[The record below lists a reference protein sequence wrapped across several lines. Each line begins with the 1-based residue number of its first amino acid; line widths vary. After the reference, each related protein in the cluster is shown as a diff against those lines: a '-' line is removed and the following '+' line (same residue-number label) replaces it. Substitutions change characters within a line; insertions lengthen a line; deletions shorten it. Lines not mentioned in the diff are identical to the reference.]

1 MRIPSGIKVRLDN
14 EQDAKS
20 IFQWVSSQLEGILA
34 AGELVTTS
42 NQESAGC
49 FAGLRLSDSA
59 AGRCAPGGDTT
70 LLRQKFKLNP
80 DRRRSDL
87 NREILLAMLVSPIPY
102 VFPSLAELKSAVR
115 IRCSIVQAATRTKLA
130 FAAYEAERPA
140 NFWSY
145 DEDRGFLLRP
155 GRSLIAGL
163 EKATQTT
170 NADRMYT
177 FSCRRA
183 TEYIVLLGVTREA
196 IKYNPALFERVSQQA
211 ETRALKGA
219 EFERTFVRNLGSPE
233 TPLPLRFF
241 VPGDRT
247 WFRNPDPV
255 SADVTGYEG
264 SWTFYL
270 GGGLFADFWN
280 TDNVFSLE
288 SKAVCVFH
296 WRNATY
302 RDHDGELQVDEAKVK
317 ELVEQSLADRE
328 ETSRILDEMLR
339 LQEPLGTSGGGII
352 EPHREHPCHIHP
364 ETADVVL
371 PDIH

>member
-1 MRIPSGIKVRLDN
+1 MRKQGGIKVRLDD
-14 EQDAKS
+14 ERDAS
-20 IFQWVSSQLEGILA
+20 AIFEWVLKQLEGVIQA
-34 AGELVTTS
+34 DSLVTKMTRDS
-42 NQESAGC
+42 ERWL
-49 FAGLRLSDSA
+49 AGLSLNAETSA
-59 AGRCAPGGDTT
+59 QCAPDGDTT
-70 LLRQKFKLNP
+70 RLRQKFDLDP
-80 DRRRSDL
+80 GRHRTDL
-87 NREILLAMLVSPIPY
+87 NREILLSMLVSPIPY
-102 VFPSLAELKSAVR
+102 AFPSLAELQSAVR

-196 IKYNPALFERVSQQA
+196 IKYNPPLFQRVSQQA

-247 WFRNPDPV
+247 WFRNPDPI
-255 SADVTGYEG
+255 SSDVTGYEG

-302 RDHDGELQVDEAKVK
+302 RDPDGELQIDEARVK
-317 ELVEQSLADRE
+317 ELVDQTLRNSE
-328 ETSRILDEMLR
+328 ETELILEEMLR

-364 ETADVVL
+364 ETADVFL
-371 PDIH
+371 PDIN

>member
-1 MRIPSGIKVRLDN
+1 MRKEGGVKVRVDH
-14 EQDAKS
+14 EPEAQAIS
-20 IFQWVSSQLEGILA
+20 EWVLNQLEGVIEAKSLLTKTWSDSDRRYA
-34 AGELVTTS
+34 
-42 NQESAGC
+42 
-49 FAGLRLSDSA
+49 RLSLDDATSTE
-59 AGRCAPGGDTT
+59 CAPGGDTT
-70 LLRQKFKLNP
+70 LLRQKFNLDP
-80 DRRRSDL
+80 EQHRADL
-87 NREILLAMLVSPIPY
+87 NREILLSMLVSPITY
-102 VFPSLAELKSAVR
+102 AFPSLAELQSAIR

-130 FAAYEAERPA
+130 FATYEAERPV

-155 GRSLIAGL
+155 GRSLIVGL

-196 IKYNPALFERVSQQA
+196 MKYNPPLFQRVSLQA

-219 EFERTFVRNLGSPE
+219 EFERTFVRNLGSAE

-247 WFRNPDPV
+247 WFRNPDPI

-302 RDHDGELQVDEAKVK
+302 RDHDGELQIDEARVK
-317 ELVEQSLADRE
+317 ELVDQTLQNTT
-328 ETSRILDEMLR
+328 ETKRILREMLR
-339 LQEPLGTSGGGII
+339 LQKPLGISGGGII
-352 EPHREHPCHIHP
+352 EPHREHPCRIHP

-371 PDIH
+371 PDID